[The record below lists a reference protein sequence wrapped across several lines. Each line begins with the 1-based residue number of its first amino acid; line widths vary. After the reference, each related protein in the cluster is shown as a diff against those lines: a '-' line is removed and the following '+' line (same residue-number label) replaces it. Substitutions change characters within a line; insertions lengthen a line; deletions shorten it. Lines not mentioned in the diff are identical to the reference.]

1 MIALW
6 NKLKL
11 AGLALAG
18 LFVAV
23 GIAFLRGRRAGI
35 ERIEAEQNRRRIEA
49 VKTRKDIDDDVANL
63 GSNDV
68 DVGLAK
74 WLRDRPNE

>member
-1 MIALW
+1 MLS
-6 NKLKL
+6 KLKTF
-11 AGLALAG
+11 AALLGAF
-18 LFVAV
+18 FVAV
-23 GIAFLRGRRAGI
+23 AIAFLRGRRAGI

-68 DVGLAK
+68 DAGLAK